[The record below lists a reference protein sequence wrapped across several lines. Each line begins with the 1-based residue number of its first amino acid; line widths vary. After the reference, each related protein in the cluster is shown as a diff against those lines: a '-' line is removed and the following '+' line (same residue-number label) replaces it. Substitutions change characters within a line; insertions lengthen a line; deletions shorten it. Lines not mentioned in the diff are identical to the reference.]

1 MRLLTSILIVSALCS
16 TVDRAQAFSCDEFRA
31 VILAITAEDKAIDA
45 KHKAVGTS
53 DAEQCRF
60 NKDVFIPYVTKTMQS
75 VTLYVNCPKSGS
87 VAAALAGEYE
97 KSLKV
102 LNDLDAGRCH

>member
-1 MRLLTSILIVSALCS
+1 MRPLPAILIVSALFS
-16 TVDRAQAFSCDEFRA
+16 TADKAHAFSCDEFRA
-31 VILAITAEDKAIDA
+31 TILAITAEDKAIDA

-53 DAEQCRF
+53 DADQCRF
-60 NKDVFIPYVTKTMQS
+60 NTDIFIPYVTRTMKS
-75 VTLYVNCPKSGS
+75 VALYVNCPKSGS

-102 LNDLDAGRCH
+102 LNHLDAGRCH

>member
-1 MRLLTSILIVSALCS
+1 MKILPAILIVSALCS
-16 TVDRAQAFSCDEFRA
+16 TVGTAQAFSCDEFKA
-31 VILAITAEDKAIDA
+31 TILAITAEDKAIDA
-45 KHKAVGTS
+45 QHKAVGVS
-53 DAEQCRF
+53 DADQCRF
-60 NKDVFIPYVTKTMQS
+60 NRDIFIPYVTRTMQS
-75 VTLYVNCPKSGS
+75 VALYVNCPKSGG

>member
-1 MRLLTSILIVSALCS
+1 MKILPAILIVSTLCS
-16 TVDRAQAFSCDEFRA
+16 IVGTAHAFSCDEFKA
-31 VILAITAEDKAIDA
+31 TILAITAEDKAMDA
-45 KHKAVGTS
+45 QHKAVGVS
-53 DAEQCRF
+53 DADQCRF
-60 NKDVFIPYVTKTMQS
+60 NRDIFIPYVTRTMQS
-75 VTLYVNCPKSGS
+75 VALYVNCPKSGG

>member
-1 MRLLTSILIVSALCS
+1 MRYVPAILIVAALCS
-16 TVDRAQAFSCDEFRA
+16 IVDKAHAFSCDEFKA
-31 VILAITAEDKAIDA
+31 AILAITAEGKAIDA
-45 KHKAVGTS
+45 KHRAVGTS

-75 VTLYVNCPKSGS
+75 VALYVNCPKSGS
-87 VAAALAGEYE
+87 VASALAGEYE

-102 LNDLDAGRCH
+102 LNDLDAGRCR

>member
-1 MRLLTSILIVSALCS
+1 MQSIRPWALRMRINA
-16 TVDRAQAFSCDEFRA
+16 A
-31 VILAITAEDKAIDA
+31 
-45 KHKAVGTS
+45 
-53 DAEQCRF
+53 F
-60 NKDVFIPYVTKTMQS
+60 NKDIFIPYVTRTMKS

-87 VAAALAGEYE
+87 VATALAGEYK